1 MAKRKPK
8 TYEADHAGR
17 KVRVT
22 VPESDEANA
31 LADAIRDS
39 LSPEGVAAVAAHLQ
53 ALYPSKKDSTDRE
66 VVWFHD
72 FLVNLLGSDEYN
84 RLCDELGF

>member
-1 MAKRKPK
+1 MTRRKPK
-8 TYEADHAGR
+8 TYAADYKGR

-22 VPESDEANA
+22 VPESEEANV
-31 LADAIRDS
+31 LADAIRDH
-39 LSPEGVAAVAAHLQ
+39 LSPEGVAAIAAHLQ
-53 ALYPSKKDSTDRE
+53 ALHPSKKKSADRQ

-72 FLVNLLGSDEYN
+72 LLVTLLGDDEYN